1 VILGIPDDA
10 QTRAQAQEALA
21 SVGRILKIRPHT
33 YVHCHEMAER
43 RKQMA
48 IFSQRKQTKQA
59 GLQASPPPSGDAPD
73 HTPAPKRSKT
83 LWRRTRR
90 VLLVF
95 ALVIASLALTGFLYQ
110 TIGSAVDASSYPAP
124 GRLIDVGGYR
134 LHLYCTGTGRPGSP
148 TVILD
153 GGLGDTSLVWSKVQ
167 PGVASFTRVCSYD
180 RAGYGWSDT
189 GPLPRTA
196 GRMVSELHTLLARAG
211 IAGPYVL
218 VGHSYGGLLMQ
229 LYTYTYPQQV
239 AGLVLVESVHA
250 DQFRYP
256 ELRPTGGGL
265 FTICQALSPFGIIRL
280 LGFANGFV
288 AEYPPTVQPAAK
300 AHIYQTRACQTYNN
314 ESAAWYESL
323 AQVRA
328 ARHPLGH
335 LPLVV
340 LTHGIPNSDPQGERD
355 WQALQRNLASLSSD
369 SVHII
374 ATRSGHYIQLE
385 QPELVIAAIKQVL
398 TGKV

>member
-1 VILGIPDDA
+1 
-10 QTRAQAQEALA
+10 
-21 SVGRILKIRPHT
+21 
-33 YVHCHEMAER
+33 
-43 RKQMA
+43 MA
-48 IFSQRKQTKQA
+48 IFSQRKQTKRA
-59 GLQASPPPSGDAPD
+59 GLPASPPSSGDAL
-73 HTPAPKRSKT
+73 APRRSKKA
-83 LWRRTRR
+83 WRRTRR
-90 VLLVF
+90 VLLIV

-110 TIGSAVDASSYPAP
+110 SIGSAVDAASYPAP
-124 GRLIDVGGYR
+124 GKLIDVGGYR
-134 LHLYCTGTGRPGSP
+134 LHLYCTGTERPGSP

-153 GGLGDTSLVWSKVQ
+153 EGLGATSLGWSKVQ

-196 GRMVSELHTLLARAG
+196 GRMVTELHTLLARAG

-218 VGHSYGGLLMQ
+218 VGHSYGGLIMQ

-256 ELRPTGGGL
+256 ELRAGALPP
-265 FTICQALSPFGIIRL
+265 ICPLASFGILRFMGL
-280 LGFANGFV
+280 LGFLNGSV
-288 AEYPPTVQPAAK
+288 AEYPPTVQPVVK
-300 AHIYQTRACQTYNN
+300 AQGYQTRFCQTLSD
-314 ESAAWYESL
+314 ESAAEEESL

-328 ARHPLGH
+328 ARHSLGH

-340 LTHGIPNSDPQGERD
+340 LTRGIPGSDAQGERD
-355 WQALQRNLASLSSD
+355 WQALQRDLAGLSSD

-374 ATRSGHYIQLE
+374 ATRSGHQIQLD